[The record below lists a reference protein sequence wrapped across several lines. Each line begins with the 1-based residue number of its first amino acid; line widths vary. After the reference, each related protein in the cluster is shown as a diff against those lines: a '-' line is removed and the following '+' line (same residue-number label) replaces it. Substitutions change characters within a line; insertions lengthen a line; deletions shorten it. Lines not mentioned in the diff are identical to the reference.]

1 MGLCKLV
8 DAILFLFFLV
18 IAVVVPLLDSQTCLP
33 AHLFP
38 DFLIDLGS
46 WYAREY
52 GDYLLVEKPD
62 FFVGLIWLELI
73 LQWPLSIAN
82 LYAIISGKSW
92 FKTTCLIYGVSTS
105 TSMVAI
111 LGEMIGS
118 RKASD
123 KLLMMYSPFLGF
135 AVLAVLRGL
144 VPSGGRSRTPTST
157 NATRA
162 ATARKKRA

>member
-33 AHLFP
+33 MHLFP
-38 DFLIDLGS
+38 DFLIDLSS

-52 GDYLLVEKPD
+52 GDYLIVEKPD
-62 FFVGLIWLELI
+62 FFVALVWLELI

-82 LYAIISGKSW
+82 LYAILSRKSW
-92 FKTTCLIYGVSTS
+92 FSKTCLIYGVSST

-123 KLLMMYSPFLGF
+123 KLIMMYSPFLGF

-144 VPSGGRSRTPTST
+144 VPSGGRSRKPTST
-157 NATRA
+157 NATM
-162 ATARKKRA
+162 ARKKRA